1 MPTQKTHTQQLHTN
15 ADNCYRK
22 WDLRQQDFHDKQDL
36 KSLREFDFPMEQ
48 QIYCEVNRHQ
58 HAKGMIHKLHF
69 GDLCFMSRYDTNL
82 YILIVLTYF
91 DLLQFFDKTCVS

>member
-36 KSLREFDFPMEQ
+36 KSLREFDLPMEQ

-58 HAKGMIHKLHF
+58 HANFLVSNITQTPSVKKKKNHP
-69 GDLCFMSRYDTNL
+69 TNTHTL
-82 YILIVLTYF
+82 LTHTQHRPSLVLSNLT
-91 DLLQFFDKTCVS
+91 